1 MSGNL
6 KQEFSQIY
14 DDCIDKIY
22 RFVYFKVNSD
32 DVAQDIC
39 SEAFLRGW
47 QAFKS
52 EKKVIDNPQA
62 FLYQIARNL
71 VIDHYREKGK
81 SQTVSIDVVPLT
93 DTDIDLEEKVAK
105 SSDMDMIRTCLTDL
119 KEDYQEIV
127 VWHYIDDYSI
137 PEIAQMV
144 DKSEGAVRVMLHRAL
159 KSLKDK
165 VNKVEEA

>member
-81 SQTVSIDVVPLT
+81 SQK
-93 DTDIDLEEKVAK
+93 KVTHCVCICIQQLCSSK
-105 SSDMDMIRTCLTDL
+105 SAGYQSNCGIFMHSPFFSDDWCAT
-119 KEDYQEIV
+119 
-127 VWHYIDDYSI
+127 I
-137 PEIAQMV
+137 P
-144 DKSEGAVRVMLHRAL
+144 GAVYAMA
-159 KSLKDK
+159 S
-165 VNKVEEA
+165 